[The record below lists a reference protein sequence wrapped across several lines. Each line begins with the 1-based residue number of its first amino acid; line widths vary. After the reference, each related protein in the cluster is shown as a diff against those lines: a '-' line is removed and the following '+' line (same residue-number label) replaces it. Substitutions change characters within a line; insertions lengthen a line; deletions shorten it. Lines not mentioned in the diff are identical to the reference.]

1 MSQIEVKT
9 MDKRDP
15 NQSWNKG
22 MLFKDPPKKQ
32 QPVREPA
39 EESWRSAAPVEE
51 PALIKPAAMEPR
63 PEKKKSK
70 SPQGPH
76 SLKNKKQ
83 TAVGAKPGKKTP
95 LQEFDVK
102 AFFEEN
108 LYDIID
114 LEENRSGVREFEN
127 AYKDE

>member
-1 MSQIEVKT
+1 

-22 MLFKDPPKKQ
+22 MTFGRTAKKAPVK
-32 QPVREPA
+32 QPVRE
-39 EESWRSAAPVEE
+39 SAADENFRCAAPMEE
-51 PALIKPAAMEPR
+51 PVAIKMPAAMEHR
-63 PEKKKSK
+63 PEKKKTK
-70 SPQGPH
+70 TQQGPH
-76 SLKNKKQ
+76 SLKNKKPVS
-83 TAVGAKPGKKTP
+83 TKPAKKTP

-114 LEENRSGVREFEN
+114 LEENRSGVCEFED

>member
-1 MSQIEVKT
+1 

-22 MLFKDPPKKQ
+22 MLIGKTPKAPLEE
-32 QPVREPA
+32 QPVREKAPTH
-39 EESWRSAAPVEE
+39 EWRCAAPVEE
-51 PALIKPAAMEPR
+51 PVAIKMPAAMESR
-63 PEKKKSK
+63 PEKKKPK
-70 SPQGPH
+70 SQQGPH

-83 TAVGAKPGKKTP
+83 TAVSVKPSKKTP

-108 LYDIID
+108 LSDIID
-114 LEENRSGVREFEN
+114 LEENRSGVREFED

>member
-1 MSQIEVKT
+1 

-22 MLFKDPPKKQ
+22 MLIGRQPKKSPEK
-32 QPVREPA
+32 QPVREAAPTND
-39 EESWRSAAPVEE
+39 WRCAAPVEE
-51 PALIKPAAMEPR
+51 PVAIKMPAAMEPR

-70 SPQGPH
+70 SLQGPQ

-83 TAVGAKPGKKTP
+83 AAVSTKPGKKTP

-108 LYDIID
+108 LYDILD
-114 LEENRSGVREFEN
+114 LEENRSGVREFED